1 MESNKFLENR
11 SIRDLE
17 RNRSLENAE
26 KIVRKIVKNDSKNL
40 FLKSRSTSRAD
51 INAKNQLETLH
62 SKKVEIRYFKT
73 NFAKTNWDLK
83 NMDLTLTE
91 VKRKFRL
98 TKPKFSS
105 VNTAESKRLSSKAS
119 PRIRRLPPPNFMKI
133 SRENQRKPNDPRV
146 ATSSRRFR
154 NLTAFH

>member
-73 NFAKTNWDLK
+73 NFAKTN
-83 NMDLTLTE
+83 
-91 VKRKFRL
+91 
-98 TKPKFSS
+98 
-105 VNTAESKRLSSKAS
+105 
-119 PRIRRLPPPNFMKI
+119 
-133 SRENQRKPNDPRV
+133 
-146 ATSSRRFR
+146 
-154 NLTAFH
+154 